1 MTKYYL
7 GDCPSNVGPRKEM
20 DFTPNH
26 LYIWSHS
33 VSVNL
38 DGHSP
43 DFPCVILQDTAAQ
56 KDIKTS
62 VISINLK
69 IPFP

>member
-7 GDCPSNVGPRKEM
+7 GDFPLTLVLGRKWIY
-20 DFTPNH
+20 TPHH
-26 LYIWSHS
+26 LFIWSHT

-43 DFPCVILQDTAAQ
+43 DFPCVILQDAAAQ
-56 KDIKTS
+56 REIKTS

-69 IPFP
+69 IAFP